1 MTGDPENER
10 LYSEEEIASIL
21 RRSAKLQTETDT
33 SGTTGLTLRELKH
46 IASEV
51 GIDPSHVDT
60 ASFDLEHGVAERD
73 DSVASLL
80 LPLTSDETHLLRGE
94 IDPDRWEDVVGEI
107 RSLFGEFGTVG
118 QVGNQL
124 SWGHTGFP
132 DPEKQVTVTS
142 RNGRTRVSARSD
154 YSNWLAFFFPGMASS
169 TAIVAALMIEAVAAT
184 GGVVA
189 LAIGLWLILYYFG
202 MRGILAKVNRK
213 ETRRAAKLTESIE
226 QFVLDPE
233 RGVAPEQRR
242 GRMDDALLDEDEGVS
257 MPSPP
262 IRGRTRS

>member
-1 MTGDPENER
+1 MTSHSDDER

-51 GIDPSHVDT
+51 GIDPAHVDK

-80 LPLTSDETHLLRGE
+80 LPLTSDETHLVRGE

-107 RSLFGEFGTVG
+107 RSLFGQFGTVG

-142 RNGRTRVSARSD
+142 RKGRTKVSARSD
-154 YSNWLAFFFPGMASS
+154 YSNWLAFFFPSIAAS
-169 TAIVAALMIEAVAAT
+169 TAIVAALMIEAVAAS
-184 GGVVA
+184 GGVVS
-189 LAIGLWLILYYFG
+189 LAIGLWLILYYLV
-202 MRGILAKVNRK
+202 MRGILANVNRK
-213 ETRRAAKLTESIE
+213 EIRRAAKLTESIE

-233 RGVAPEQRR
+233 REPPVEEGR
-242 GRMDDALLDEDEGVS
+242 GRMNEALLDAEKDVS
-257 MPSPP
+257 ISTRPV
-262 IRGRTRS
+262 RGRTRT